1 VTDLPFNVVDAIVL
15 LLLGL
20 AVWNGY
26 RVGFVATAYSLASWV
41 LAVAAA
47 IAFAGPAATVV
58 EALVHLPKPVAATVG
73 FFVVIVLAEMLFSI
87 AGYLAIRPIVALI
100 RRTPINPLDRV
111 LGMIPSAIRTLF
123 VVAVAILAIEALPV
137 GSDIKAQV
145 DTSRTGRA
153 VSDQLAAYQPQIAAI
168 TGTLGGSP
176 LLVTKL
182 GEDDTQKLDLPDDL
196 DLAPDPV
203 AERQLFDLVNEERTQ
218 RGLAALVWD
227 GRLVPVAR
235 AHSQE
240 MFKLK
245 YFSHQSPVAGSPFDR
260 LKAANIT
267 YTRAGENLAYA
278 QSVAV
283 AHRALMDSPGH
294 RDNILRPEFTRIGI
308 GVINAGAYGRMVT
321 QLFITP

>member
-1 VTDLPFNVVDAIVL
+1 MTDLPFNVVDAIVL

-137 GSDIKAQV
+137 SSDIKAQV

-153 VSDQLAAYQPQIAAI
+153 VSDQLAAYQPH
-168 TGTLGGSP
+168 
-176 LLVTKL
+176 LVTKL

-227 GRLVPVAR
+227 DRLVPVAR